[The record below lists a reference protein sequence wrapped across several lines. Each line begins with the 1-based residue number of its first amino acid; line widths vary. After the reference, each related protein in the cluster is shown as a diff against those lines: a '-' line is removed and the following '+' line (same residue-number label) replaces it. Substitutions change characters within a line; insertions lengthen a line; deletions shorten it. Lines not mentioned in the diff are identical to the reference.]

1 MRYPFPRKVLERNMT
16 GAEEECGA
24 CAKARSY
31 YSSCLDPG
39 GRLERLG
46 GRPLVQLLDSFYWN
60 VTDFDGGTQMDAWK
74 LQVSLHLHSSTKA
87 AHRKVF
93 NCQLTRSDGCRQCWR
108 RCSTATTWAGCS
120 CGTWARTTRT
130 PADTCSRSQQRGNM
144 FLQN

>member
-16 GAEEECGA
+16 AAEEECGA

-74 LQVSLHLHSSTKA
+74 LQVSLHLHSFTKA

-93 NCQLTRSDGCRQCWR
+93 ND
-108 RCSTATTWAGCS
+108 
-120 CGTWARTTRT
+120 
-130 PADTCSRSQQRGNM
+130 PV
-144 FLQN
+144 

>member
-39 GRLERLG
+39 GRLEKLG
-46 GRPLVQLLDSFYWN
+46 GRPLVQLLHSFYWN
-60 VTDFDGGTQMDAWK
+60 ITDFDGGTQMDHWQ
-74 LQVSLHLHSSTKA
+74 LQVSLHLHSFTHASYSLQQ
-87 AHRKVF
+87 HI
-93 NCQLTRSDGCRQCWR
+93 DGCRQCWR

-130 PADTCSRSQQRGNM
+130 PADTCSRSQQSGDM
-144 FLQN
+144 FIQS